1 MSKKK
6 QPQCENSEKA
16 LIGSVLFE
24 PSKFYNLNISKEWFF
39 NKPHQWIWE
48 AIEEIATTTPSWDPV
63 MLAQKMDDKQLL
75 SKVGGLDYLL
85 GLQDHH
91 INPHYSQSYAKD
103 VEKAFNLRKEL
114 ETLHEAIETVHNG
127 DSCADD
133 VIARLMAKP
142 IERKYSNDVIFD
154 EWRRAQEGDRS
165 TIPTPYPSIDRQS
178 GGVRQGMV
186 TLFTGRSKSGKS
198 MFLAHWY
205 NFLGQQNIP
214 ILVVPLEDKRE
225 ITIKRMASNFG
236 NYDNSQLDAG
246 GRFVS
251 VDDGWV
257 WDPVKDHQIETAVE
271 CVNHVSKY
279 PVHFWDRKCTPKQLR
294 GIAIRYKRKH
304 DIRALF
310 IDGAKDLLRPSGKY
324 GDVGFDEEISQQL
337 CAIAEELDIAVVAVH
352 HLTKI
357 SDEERITV
365 NHIRG
370 SGNIV
375 SDSRAVYA
383 LQSSGISASLVAR
396 NYPITYDEEGNSK
409 MRLFECL
416 SNNHGGTS
424 SKCLEADLPC
434 CQFKEV
440 VKTA

>member
-1 MSKKK
+1 MSSKGE
-6 QPQCENSEKA
+6 PQCENAEKA
-16 LIGSVLFE
+16 LIGSVLLE
-24 PSKFYNLNISKEWFF
+24 PSKYYNLNVRTEWFYK
-39 NKPHQWIWE
+39 KPHQWIWE
-48 AIEEIATTTPSWDPV
+48 SIEDIATSRPDWDAIL
-63 MLAQKMDDKQLL
+63 LAKKMEESQLL
-75 SKVGGLDYLL
+75 SKVGGFDYLL
-85 GLQDHH
+85 QLQDHNH
-91 INPHYSQSYAKD
+91 HPHYSQSYAEE
-103 VEKAFNLRKEL
+103 VEKTYGLRQEL
-114 ETLHEAIETVHNG
+114 DALRNAIDTVKSG
-127 DSCADD
+127 ESCADD
-133 VIARLMAKP
+133 IIARLMAKP
-142 IERKYSNDVIFD
+142 VERKHTNDGIFD
-154 EWRRAQEGDRS
+154 EWHRAQKGERS
-165 TIPTPYPSIDRQS
+165 TIPTPYPSVDRQS
-178 GGVRQGMV
+178 GGIRQGMV

-205 NFLGQQNIP
+205 NYLGEKNIP
-214 ILVVPLEDKRE
+214 VLVVPLEDKRD
-225 ITIKRMASNFG
+225 ITIKRMAANFG

-251 VDDGWV
+251 VNDGWV
-257 WDPVKDHQIETAVE
+257 WDAVKDSQINAAIE

-294 GIAIRYKRKH
+294 GIAIRYKRKY

-357 SDEERITV
+357 SDEDKITV

-383 LQSSGISASLVAR
+383 LQSSGISATLVSR
-396 NYPITYDEEGNSK
+396 NYPIEYDEEGNSK

-424 SKCLEADLPC
+424 SKCLMADLPR

-440 VKTA
+440 VKNS